1 MKQILVGAFLVP
13 ALICG
18 VTFLVNFIS
27 IYYGS
32 SRSIPFTV
40 MVCLKR
46 VTRLIEIRILFFQ
59 LVKCNS
65 YLFIYYF
72 TFNCSWNC
80 IRKKYKWKNKLSM
93 SNKCCTTTY
102 SGKEMVYGTTCDYIC
117 KWNFTIWFDFYWN
130 VNSFFLRLISSIWI
144 LLFRY
149 FIFTSFWA
157 YKVNK

>member
-46 VTRLIEIRILFFQ
+46 VTRLIEIRILFF
-59 LVKCNS
+59 
-65 YLFIYYF
+65 
-72 TFNCSWNC
+72 
-80 IRKKYKWKNKLSM
+80 
-93 SNKCCTTTY
+93 SN
-102 SGKEMVYGTTCDYIC
+102 
-117 KWNFTIWFDFYWN
+117 
-130 VNSFFLRLISSIWI
+130 
-144 LLFRY
+144 
-149 FIFTSFWA
+149 
-157 YKVNK
+157 